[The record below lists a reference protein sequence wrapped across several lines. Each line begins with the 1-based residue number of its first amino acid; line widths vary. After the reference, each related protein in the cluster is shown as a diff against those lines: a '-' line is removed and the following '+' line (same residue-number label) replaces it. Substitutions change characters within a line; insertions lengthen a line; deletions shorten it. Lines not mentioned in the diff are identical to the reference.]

1 MGLLQKVI
9 PDLRAVTRS
18 ARQAAGVLFFVAALN
33 GCALLLP
40 QTEALREAWPAGVP
54 ERIELGEVPFFP
66 QTEYQ
71 CGPAALATPL
81 VHFGVKITPE
91 DLVGQVYLPARQ
103 GSLQIEMLAAPRRYG
118 MVSYQLAPRFE
129 DVLREVAAGI
139 PVIVLQDYGIWP
151 FSSLWHYA
159 VVVGYDY
166 SKGDLVM
173 RSGEKQRLSLPFPVL
188 EYTWKK
194 GDYWAMVT
202 VPPDRIPVTA
212 TESGYLAAIAAMERV
227 GGPRATT
234 MAYATFLRRWP
245 DNLTARIG
253 LANGHYALGDLQEAE
268 AVLRQAADRQP
279 DSVVVLNNLA
289 QTISDQKRDDEAL
302 ALIERAV
309 ALGGPFAAGARETR
323 ELILKRMGRNN

>member
-1 MGLLQKVI
+1 MKL
-9 PDLRAVTRS
+9 DLRAVTKS
-18 ARQAAGVLFFVAALN
+18 ARLAAGVLFVVASLS

-40 QTEALREAWPAGVP
+40 QTEALRDAWPPGVP

-103 GSLQIEMLAAPRRYG
+103 GSLQVEMLAAPRRYG
-118 MVSYQLAPRFE
+118 MVSYQLAPRLE

-159 VVVGYDY
+159 VIVGYDY
-166 SKGDLVM
+166 SKGELAL

-188 EYTWKK
+188 EYTWRRS
-194 GDYWAMVT
+194 DYWAMVT

-212 TESGYLAAIAAMERV
+212 TESGYLAAIVAMERV

-253 LANGHYALGDLQEAE
+253 LANGHHALKEFKQAE
-268 AVLRQAADRQP
+268 TVLREAAARHP

-289 QTISDQKRDDEAL
+289 QTLSDQKRDEEAL

-309 ALGGPFAAGARETR
+309 ALGGPYAAAARDTR
-323 ELILKRMGRNN
+323 ELILQRIGRKN